1 MSKPPSTPLW
11 QIVDAVATLFSRAY
25 MIARA
30 RAASCP
36 SPVLRMMARRDHTHW
51 EARMLDRELGI
62 FRAHRTRLEPHRRPQ
77 YSPEQ
82 RAEIL
87 QIMRLRGWSAKQ
99 TANRFVIH
107 PNTIRS
113 WIKALKNK
121 KRGRCLLGQPPWNKY
136 HEGVR
141 WLVHELRRLCP
152 EREFGARTI
161 ATHILRAGVRIS
173 RSTVR
178 RILNEPLPTKPKG
191 KKPHF
196 DEFISMRA
204 IHLMNPKQ
212 PNRVWHLD
220 LTSVRFLWLHLRIA
234 AIVDGFS
241 RRLIALKV
249 YRTAPTT
256 DQMIRLF
263 THSIKGEGKPR
274 FLITDHGCQFQK
286 VFEDRLSHLG
296 VKLVQ
301 GRVGSWQINTKVERI
316 FRTLKLWQRL
326 SLMVLP
332 TRSIQRQLN
341 LYREWYNRHRP
352 HTSLGILT
360 PSEAGTGHRFSEAI
374 PVRWRGEVE
383 PSFKVDCDYLGGD
396 PHLPVIK
403 IDAAFRPRLAA

>member
-1 MSKPPSTPLW
+1 MPKSPSSPLW
-11 QIVDAVATLFSRAY
+11 QIIDAVATVFSRAY
-25 MIARA
+25 MLARA

-36 SPVLRMMARRDHTHW
+36 SPVLRLMARRDHTHW
-51 EARMLDRELGI
+51 EARMLERELAV
-62 FRAHRTRLEPHRRPQ
+62 FRAQRTRLEPHKRTQ
-77 YSPEQ
+77 YTPEQ

-87 QIMRLRGWSAKQ
+87 QIMRLRGWSAKR
-99 TANRFVIH
+99 AADRFIIH

-121 KRGRCLLGQPPWNKY
+121 HRGNRLLGQPPWNKY

-141 WLVHELRRLCP
+141 WLVHELRHLCP

-161 ATHILRAGVRIS
+161 ATHILRAGIRIS
-173 RSTVR
+173 HSTVR
-178 RILNEPLPTKPKG
+178 RILTEPPPTKPKR
-191 KKPHF
+191 KKPDLDDF
-196 DEFISMRA
+196 VTLRA
-204 IHLMNPKQ
+204 AHLMDPKQ

-256 DQMIRLF
+256 DQMIMLL
-263 THSIKGEGKPR
+263 SCAIKREGKPR

-286 VFEDRLSHLG
+286 VFENRLSNLG

-301 GRVGSWQINTKVERI
+301 GRVGSWQINTKVERA

-326 SLMVLP
+326 SLMVLS

-341 LYREWYNRHRP
+341 MYHVWYNQHRP

-360 PSEAGTGHRFSEAI
+360 PNEAVAGHRFSEAI
-374 PVRWRGEVE
+374 PIRWRDDVI
-383 PSFKVDCDYLGGD
+383 PSFKVERQYWGGD

-403 IDAAFRPRLAA
+403 IDAAFRPRWAA

>member
-1 MSKPPSTPLW
+1 MPKPPSSSLW
-11 QIVDAVATLFSRAY
+11 QIVDAVAIVFSRAY
-25 MIARA
+25 MLARA

-36 SPVLRMMARRDHTHW
+36 SPVLRLMARRDHTHW
-51 EARMLDRELGI
+51 EARMLERELAV
-62 FRAHRTRLEPHRRPQ
+62 FRAQRTHLESQRRPL
-77 YSPEQ
+77 YTPEQ

-87 QIMRLRGWSAKQ
+87 QIMRLRGWSAKL
-99 TANRFVIH
+99 AADRFVIH

-121 KRGRCLLGQPPWNKY
+121 HRGNRLLGQPPWNKY

-141 WLVHELRRLCP
+141 WLVHELRHLCP

-161 ATHILRAGVRIS
+161 ATHILRAGIKIS

-178 RILNEPLPTKPKG
+178 RILTEPPPTKPKQ

-196 DEFISMRA
+196 DEFIAMRA
-204 IHLMNPKQ
+204 THLMDPKQ
-212 PNRVWHLD
+212 PNRDWHLD

-256 DQMIRLF
+256 DQMIRLL
-263 THSIKGEGKPR
+263 SCAIKREGKPR

-286 VFEDRLSHLG
+286 VFDNRLSKLG

-301 GRVGSWQINTKVERI
+301 GRVGSWLINTKVERV
-316 FRTLKLWQRL
+316 FQTLKLWQRL
-326 SLMVLP
+326 SLMVLS

-341 LYREWYNRHRP
+341 LYRFWYNRHRP

-360 PSEAGTGHRFSEAI
+360 PNEAVAGHRFSEAI
-374 PVRWRGEVE
+374 PIRWQREVA
-383 PSFKVDCDYLGGD
+383 PLFKVERQNLGND
-396 PHLPVIK
+396 PHLSVIK
-403 IDAAFRPRLAA
+403 IDAALRPRLAA

>member
-11 QIVDAVATLFSRAY
+11 QIIDAVATLFSRAY
-25 MIARA
+25 MLARA

-51 EARMLDRELGI
+51 EARMLERELAV

-82 RAEIL
+82 RAEII

-99 TANRFVIH
+99 SANRFVIH

-121 KRGRCLLGQPPWNKY
+121 GRGNRLLGQPPWNKY

-141 WLVHELRRLCP
+141 WLVHELRHLCP

-161 ATHILRAGVRIS
+161 ATHIMRAGIRIS

-178 RILNEPLPTKPKG
+178 RVLTEPPPTKPKR
-191 KKPHF
+191 KKPRLDDF
-196 DEFISMRA
+196 FTMRA
-204 IHLMNPKQ
+204 AHLIDPKR
-212 PNRVWHLD
+212 PNQVWHLD
-220 LTSVRFLWLHLRIA
+220 LTSVKFLWMHLRIA

-256 DQMIRLF
+256 EQMIRLLGRAIM
-263 THSIKGEGKPR
+263 HEGNPR

-286 VFEDRLSHLG
+286 VFDNRLDKLG
-296 VKLVQ
+296 VKLIQ
-301 GRVGSWQINTKVERI
+301 GRVGSWQINTKVERV

-326 SLMVLP
+326 SLMVIS

-341 LYREWYNRHRP
+341 LYRMWYNRHRP

-360 PSEAGTGHRFSEAI
+360 PSEAVAGHRFSEAI
-374 PVRWRGEVE
+374 PVRWRGELE
-383 PSFKVDCDYLGGD
+383 PSFKIARDYLGGD

-403 IDAAFRPRLAA
+403 IDAELRPRLAA